1 MHPFEASNKWNEKTM
16 HIWIFSSWIIL
27 CQTTNPY
34 NYCIY
39 TIFHSCARISSTD
52 QTNILIWFNNV
63 NKYIWAVSISI
74 KWPFKH
80 GNRFTRLSISKYSWY
95 HRSTYVYKIV
105 TSIVML
111 IVSSLGFETPFDKMS
126 YNNAYKWSQIEN
138 IKWVSN
144 KVFVSRT
151 CSTRKYINT

>member
-16 HIWIFSSWIIL
+16 HIWILSSWIIL

-39 TIFHSCARISSTD
+39 TIFHSCARITSTD
-52 QTNILIWFNNV
+52 YTNILIWFNNV
-63 NKYIWAVSISI
+63 NKYIWAISIPI

-80 GNRFTRLSISKYSWY
+80 GNRFTRLSISKYHTSA
-95 HRSTYVYKIV
+95 YVYKIV

>member
-1 MHPFEASNKWNEKTM
+1 M

-52 QTNILIWFNNV
+52 QTNILIWFNNF
-63 NKYIWAVSISI
+63 NKYIWAISIPI

-80 GNRFTRLSISKYSWY
+80 GNRFTRRFISKSLPLRFNGYTYHYAKCYIHYSWY
-95 HRSTYVYKIV
+95 HRSTYVYKTV
-105 TSIVML
+105 TSWLSAHLVLRHPLTRWVIIMQ
-111 IVSSLGFETPFDKMS
+111 IQMKPNWKYKMS
-126 YNNAYKWSQIEN
+126 FK
-138 IKWVSN
+138 
-144 KVFVSRT
+144 
-151 CSTRKYINT
+151 